1 MTKNI
6 ARYFDERIMPLIRS
20 RHRDIVSEASIMIL
34 GSVGLHIDD
43 AFSDMEAVLY
53 LPDPI
58 WKQNGVL
65 QIELEEVLKETN
77 PWKQEGM
84 VNGSI
89 ISVHPLSWMLEY
101 QGEKILASGCVN
113 WGKLSFEAL
122 FTIQENVIY
131 YDPEDRLGR
140 LRRLTAAEK
149 MPDIFWKKAIYNKL
163 KDFVENGVRAIQI
176 SVNRHLFSTANIQ
189 FGHTV
194 QTLYELGFLICHQY
208 YPYLKHLRLAFGRLP
223 EPISE
228 LNAYFDMLSA
238 TSDWCKRLTML
249 ETIYEAY
256 KTFVVSKS
264 IFPEMDFDRID
275 LHDMRIHTDLGHAG
289 WFKAWE
295 NPDWRGSLNALKE
308 KTVQLGYAPDMWW
321 IVDWYNLG

>member
-131 YDPEDRLGR
+131 YDPEDRLSR

-149 MPDIFWKKAIYNKL
+149 MPDIFWKKAIYNK
-163 KDFVENGVRAIQI
+163 
-176 SVNRHLFSTANIQ
+176 
-189 FGHTV
+189 
-194 QTLYELGFLICHQY
+194 
-208 YPYLKHLRLAFGRLP
+208 
-223 EPISE
+223 
-228 LNAYFDMLSA
+228 
-238 TSDWCKRLTML
+238 
-249 ETIYEAY
+249 
-256 KTFVVSKS
+256 
-264 IFPEMDFDRID
+264 
-275 LHDMRIHTDLGHAG
+275 
-289 WFKAWE
+289 
-295 NPDWRGSLNALKE
+295 
-308 KTVQLGYAPDMWW
+308 
-321 IVDWYNLG
+321 